1 MCSLL
6 ASTQSPSSS
15 MVGASRSFFRAVRY
29 IRSPW
34 PREALRESMTR
45 MRPSGYLARTL
56 SAAMQADW

>member
-1 MCSLL
+1 
-6 ASTQSPSSS
+6 